1 MSSQKQKRMLS
12 NKLIILLYAVFV
24 SIVLHGCADRH
35 FLQLERKITND
46 LKFNKAKTVVV
57 DLELDKID
65 FSERRI
71 SLHSNRV
78 IKKGILPQNKK
89 IIIDALSESLSFD
102 GKSVFSLE
110 EYQRIKND
118 LRKIRPA
125 AGHKDPKLDALIRL
139 KISYSIQTGRYEK
152 ERKYNFYRKETR
164 CQYLD
169 NPLLEDPV
177 SVTSLQIPTKTDIL
191 NLALPLSNEKPL
203 ATFSDPSLPVEASHL
218 HLKKPPKKYKPC
230 RATANSTWNEIR
242 LDQNA
247 LTLIDLWYSGDFYIN
262 ENDQYT
268 HHKSL
273 NGYQL
278 MRTPYQDEKILNQ
291 SIAAGLGP
299 IISNN
304 IGTMNLTVRLEI
316 DEGNH
321 NAAIAWLKQGEIEVA
336 RKILEKNVIENMFE
350 SSTDYYNLGLIYHTY
365 GDFEI
370 AKEYYTKAINA
381 GGYKRMY
388 VEALKNIK
396 VLNEKNTL

>member
-164 CQYLD
+164 CQYL
-169 NPLLEDPV
+169 
-177 SVTSLQIPTKTDIL
+177 
-191 NLALPLSNEKPL
+191 
-203 ATFSDPSLPVEASHL
+203 
-218 HLKKPPKKYKPC
+218 KKPPKKYKPC
-230 RATANSTWNEIR
+230 RATANSTWNEIK

-247 LTLIDLWYSGDFYIN
+247 LTLIDLWYSGDVYIN

-268 HHKSL
+268 HHKNL